1 MSRNLRTCQWNSDR
15 ELLSMTKVVESR
27 DERAVVAVEIPSHLL
42 LQWHDEAAAAT
53 STPKFFHVERLNA
66 SIIGQVV
73 IITRSGPIEKRIKVN
88 CCLKSQ
94 GIGLEEKRTKWTARA
109 APWIIIFNSARQRYG
124 ARTSSCNCRI
134 AWWGTCSIALT
145 SWGENN
151 NHYMIHTL

>member
-1 MSRNLRTCQWNSDR
+1 M
-15 ELLSMTKVVESR
+15 ESR

-73 IITRSGPIEKRIKVN
+73 IITRSGPIGKRIKVN

-94 GIGLEEKRTKWTARA
+94 GIGLEEKKNQM
-109 APWIIIFNSARQRYG
+109 NSKSCTMNFYAGETEQPRQLHDEVLHSVDELR
-124 ARTSSCNCRI
+124 
-134 AWWGTCSIALT
+134 
-145 SWGENN
+145 
-151 NHYMIHTL
+151 